1 MEKIQSFQITDMT
14 IAGFKSYV
22 EPTNLVFGNP
32 TVITGGNGR
41 GKTSIADAIAFV
53 VTGLPFFGERGIDR
67 LHNEVQPDVSITMSF
82 VEETYFHPD
91 QKPKAEAT
99 STEETGLT
107 IAIPLENVNIGN
119 LTKLLDAKGF
129 LIKRA
134 LHIDDLR
141 FELNGDSIS
150 FPWFSELPES
160 DEVHAYSTL
169 IAAICKMSKD
179 QKRISATE
187 KTVDNER
194 YAFRC
199 FLLRLGFIGDEYK
212 ADRKIL
218 MRYLPGNSAFK
229 GGDGHAISK

>member
-1 MEKIQSFQITDMT
+1 MKIILNATERKPLAALLGEYTNTKPQYLRAPSYAYQIGDLLLTR
-14 IAGFKSYV
+14 
-22 EPTNLVFGNP
+22 EGN
-32 TVITGGNGR
+32 IEG
-41 GKTSIADAIAFV
+41 
-53 VTGLPFFGERGIDR
+53 
-67 LHNEVQPDVSITMSF
+67 PDTMSPA
-82 VEETYFHPD
+82 EYDKLLALLNASGYCPKETYFHPD
-91 QKPKAEAT
+91 QKPEAEAT

-141 FELNGDSIS
+141 FELNEDSIS
-150 FPWFSELPES
+150 FPWFSELPAP
-160 DEVHAYSTL
+160 DEIHAYSTL
-169 IAAICKMSKD
+169 IAALCQMSKD

-187 KTVDNER
+187 KPVDNER

-199 FLLRLGFIGDEYK
+199 FLLRLGFIGDDYK
-212 ADRKIL
+212 TDRQIL

-229 GGDGHAISK
+229 GGEGHAISK

>member
-1 MEKIQSFQITDMT
+1 MKIILNATERKPLAVLLGEHTNTKPQYLGAPSYAYQIGDLLLTREGNIEGQDTISQAEFDKLLTLLNASGYCPKETD
-14 IAGFKSYV
+14 
-22 EPTNLVFGNP
+22 
-32 TVITGGNGR
+32 
-41 GKTSIADAIAFV
+41 
-53 VTGLPFFGERGIDR
+53 
-67 LHNEVQPDVSITMSF
+67 
-82 VEETYFHPD
+82 FHPA
-91 QKPKAEAT
+91 QEPEAKAT
-99 STEETGLT
+99 STEETGLNIT
-107 IAIPLENVNIGN
+107 IPLDKVNVGN
-119 LTKLLDAKGF
+119 LTNLLDAKGF

-150 FPWFSELPES
+150 FPWFSELPEP

-187 KTVDNER
+187 KPVDNER

-229 GGDGHAISK
+229 GGEGHAISK